1 MSDNQQIHLVSRP
14 QGTPTPDNFHIVDA
28 SRPEIGDGEVLVRAI
43 YLSVDPYMRGR
54 MSDRKSYV
62 KPFELNSTIGG
73 AGVGEVVASQF
84 DGLEKGD
91 IVMGNLL
98 WQRFAA
104 VAGKQCVK
112 VDPDRAP
119 ISTALGILGMT
130 GLTAYFGLLK
140 IGQPKNGDTVVVSG
154 AAGAVGS
161 AVGQIAKIKGC
172 RVVGIAGSDQ
182 KTAYLRDELGFEA
195 TINYDTDDV
204 GQALDELC
212 PDGVDVYFDN
222 VGGEI
227 SDAVMTRINHG
238 ARISIC
244 GQIALYNL
252 ENPDPGPRPQGQLL
266 TNSARMEGFI
276 VSDFAEDFAEGREQL
291 TQWLEAGKLKYAE
304 DIAEGFENTVGAFL
318 GLFEG
323 ENLGK
328 QLVKVADAPV
338 KRKGRSIFVRIAE
351 TANKKCAASTCS
363 YLQSTFWLLKSVNLF
378 CKYLRKRN

>member
-1 MSDNQQIHLVSRP
+1 MSDNQQIHLISRP
-14 QGTPTPDNFHIVDA
+14 QGMPTPDNFQCVDA
-28 SRPEIGDGEVLVRAI
+28 PRPAIGDGEVLVRAL

-54 MSDRKSYV
+54 MSDRKSYTP
-62 KPFELNSTIGG
+62 PFELNTTIGG
-73 AGVGEVVASQF
+73 AGVGEIIASKCA
-84 DGLEKGD
+84 GLQAGD
-91 IVMGNLL
+91 IVMGQLL

-104 VAGKQCVK
+104 VPGEQCLK
-112 VDPDRAP
+112 VDPNRAP

-140 IGQPKNGDTVVVSG
+140 VGQPKAGETVVVSG

-182 KTAYLRDELGFEA
+182 KIAYLRDELGFDA
-195 TINYDTDDV
+195 TINYHSEDV
-204 GQALDELC
+204 GRALDAAC
-212 PDGVDVYFDN
+212 ADGVDVYFDN

-227 SDAVMTRINHG
+227 SDAVLARINHG

-252 ENPDPGPRPQGQLL
+252 EKPDLGPRPQGLLL

-276 VSDFAEDFAEGREQL
+276 VSDFAENFDEGREQL
-291 TQWLEAGKLKYAE
+291 TQWVAAGKLKYAE
-304 DIAEGFENTVGAFL
+304 EITEGFENTIGAFL

-328 QLVKVADAPV
+328 QLVK
-338 KRKGRSIFVRIAE
+338 IAE
-351 TANKKCAASTCS
+351 AS
-363 YLQSTFWLLKSVNLF
+363 
-378 CKYLRKRN
+378 